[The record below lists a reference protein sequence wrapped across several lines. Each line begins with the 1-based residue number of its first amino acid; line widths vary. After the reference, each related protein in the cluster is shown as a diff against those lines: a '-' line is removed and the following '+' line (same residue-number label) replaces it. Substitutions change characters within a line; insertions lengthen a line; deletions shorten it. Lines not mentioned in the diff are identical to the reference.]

1 MTDTPSQMGAS
12 VLVCD
17 AADEV
22 AFLQYHLL
30 RDAPDLV
37 VDVTSDP
44 FKAVETAARSRP
56 DIVTVD
62 LSLDPALDGAELI
75 RRICASTP
83 GTRVI
88 ARAVSRD
95 PIVVAEALGAGA
107 AGYVLRDEGP
117 EALLASIRAA
127 LTGAVVLSPT
137 VTVPFG
143 TEVGRLAIA
152 ERELTAEL
160 DEVRSSVSQGTSSK
174 ADFLANISH
183 ELRTPVTV
191 AKGIAYVLRN
201 PSVPPHEREH
211 FLGQLQASLDK
222 LMGIVDEIITIAEIE
237 RGTFELEITSTDLA
251 PLIRHGVDEVAREY
265 PSVPI
270 DAVVPDELRAFA
282 DGVRIGGVV
291 RELLDNAC
299 RYSPADGRV
308 ELAARM
314 LDEGVVVSV
323 TDHGEG
329 LDRGLAMKAFEQPFS
344 TGEAT
349 LRKEKAGVGVGLH
362 LARQIVVEHGGVL
375 WSDPLPGGGTR
386 VSFCIPVSEGLRFAV
401 PPVDAA

>member
-1 MTDTPSQMGAS
+1 MGAT

-22 AFLQYHLL
+22 AYLQYHLL
-30 RDAPDLV
+30 REAPDLV

-44 FKAVETAARSRP
+44 FRAVEAAARVRP
-56 DIVTVD
+56 DVITVD
-62 LSLDPALDGAELI
+62 LGLEGLGGAELI
-75 RRICASTP
+75 RRLCASTP

-88 ARAVSRD
+88 ARSSSRE
-95 PIVVAEALGAGA
+95 PSVVADALAAGA
-107 AGYVLRDEGP
+107 AGYVVREDGP
-117 EALLASIRAA
+117 DALLAAVRAA
-127 LTGAVVLSPT
+127 LTGAAVLSPVVAT
-137 VTVPFG
+137 AFG
-143 TEVGRLAIA
+143 LEVMRLVAS
-152 ERELTAEL
+152 ERALTAEL
-160 DEVRSSVSQGTSSK
+160 DDVRSSVTQGTSAK

-201 PSVPPHEREH
+201 PAVPEGERDQ

-222 LMGIVDEIITIAEIE
+222 LMAIVDEIITIAELE
-237 RGTFELEITSTDLA
+237 RGTFELEITPMDLA
-251 PLIRHGVDEVAREY
+251 PLIRHAVDEVAREY
-265 PSVPI
+265 PGTPI
-270 DAVVPDELRAFA
+270 DAQLPDELQAVG
-282 DGVRIGGVV
+282 DGARIGGVV

-299 RYSPADGRV
+299 RYSPADRGI
-308 ELAARM
+308 ELVARM
-314 LDEGVVVSV
+314 LDEGVVVVV

-329 LDRGLAMKAFEQPFS
+329 LDRSLAMKAFEQPFS

-362 LARQIVVEHGGVL
+362 LARKIILEHGGVM

-386 VSFCIPVSEGLRFAV
+386 VSFCIPLHEGQRLAA
-401 PPVDAA
+401 PPASAEDTAGAA

>member
-1 MTDTPSQMGAS
+1 MGAS
-12 VLVCD
+12 VLVC
-17 AADEV
+17 AAAEEV

-30 RDAPDLV
+30 REAPDLV

-44 FKAVETAARSRP
+44 FSAVETAARSRP
-56 DIVTVD
+56 DVVTVD
-62 LSLDPALDGAELI
+62 LGLEGGLDGAELI

-95 PIVVAEALGAGA
+95 PIIVADALGAGA
-107 AGYVLRDEGP
+107 AGYVLREEGP
-117 EALLASIRAA
+117 EALLIAVRAA
-127 LTGAVVLSPT
+127 LTGAVVLSPILT
-137 VTVPFG
+137 IPFG
-143 TEVGRLAIA
+143 TEVGRLAVA
-152 ERELTAEL
+152 ERALTAEL
-160 DEVRSSVSQGTSSK
+160 DEVRSSVSQGTSAK

-201 PSVPPHEREH
+201 PSVPPEEREQ
-211 FLGQLQASLDK
+211 FLGQLQSSLDK
-222 LMGIVDEIITIAEIE
+222 LMGIVDEIITIAELE
-237 RGTFELEITSTDLA
+237 RGTFVLEITPTDLA
-251 PLIRHGVDEVAREY
+251 PLIRHAMDEVAREY
-265 PSVPI
+265 PKTPI
-270 DAVVPDELRAFA
+270 DAWVPDELRLVA
-282 DGVRIGGVV
+282 DGVRLGGVV

-299 RYSPADGRV
+299 RYSPISGRV

-314 LDEGVVVSV
+314 LEEGVVVSV

-329 LDRGLAMKAFEQPFS
+329 LDRTIAMKAFEQPFS

-362 LARQIVVEHGGVL
+362 LARQIVVEHGGVM

-386 VSFCIPVSEGLRFAV
+386 VSFCVPLSEGHRLAV
-401 PPVDAA
+401 PPAGAA